1 MAHVNLPKN
10 PIASFF
16 TGVTE
21 RYLADPNTEKIN
33 LGVGAYRDDAGKPV
47 VLDVVREA
55 GQKIAFDFNTLNH
68 EYLPIGGHKDFCLES
83 IKLAYGDDAA
93 PIKENRVA
101 VVQAL
106 SGTGA
111 CRLFA
116 EFQNRW
122 FDKGSKIYIPKPTWS
137 NHHNIWRDAGI
148 EIVEYPYYDP
158 ETKGL
163 AFEQLCS
170 SLDAAPAGSAVL
182 LHACA
187 HNPTGVDPSLDQ
199 WAEMSKIMLK
209 RDLFPLF
216 DMAYQG
222 FASGDCERDGAA
234 VRHFLNEGHNLGLC
248 QSYAKNMG
256 LYGQRV
262 GALSLVCA
270 SSDEATSVESQL
282 KAIARPIYSNPPLH
296 GALLVHTVLSDPEL
310 KARWFKEVSVMANRI
325 IDMRASLRKA
335 LEDLGSQHNW
345 QHITDQIGM
354 FAFTGMTPEQVDR
367 LTGEFSVYL
376 TRNGRIRYVE

>member
-1 MAHVNLPKN
+1 M
-10 PIASFF
+10 
-16 TGVTE
+16 
-21 RYLADPNTEKIN
+21 
-33 LGVGAYRDDAGKPV
+33 GVGAYRDDSGKPV

-55 GQKIAFDFNTLNH
+55 GQKIAFDYHTLNH
-68 EYLPIGGHKDFCLES
+68 EYLPIGGHREFCMES
-83 IKLAYGDDAA
+83 VRLAYGDNAA
-93 PIKENRVA
+93 PIQENRVA

-116 EFQNRW
+116 EFQHRW
-122 FDKGSKIYIPKPTWS
+122 FNKDSKIYIPKPTWS
-137 NHHNIWRDAGI
+137 NHHNIWRDAGV

-170 SLDAAPAGSAVL
+170 SLDAAPAGSVVL

-187 HNPTGVDPSLDQ
+187 HNPTGVDPSMEQ
-199 WAEMSKIMLK
+199 WAEISKIMS
-209 RDLFPLF
+209 RRNLFPLF

-234 VRHFLNEGHNLGLC
+234 VRHFLNDGHNLGLC

-262 GALSLVCA
+262 GALSLICNTP
-270 SSDEATSVESQL
+270 DEATSVESQL
-282 KAIARPIYSNPPLH
+282 KAIARAIYSNPPLH
-296 GALLVHTVLSDPEL
+296 GALLVHTVLSQPEL
-310 KARWFKEVSVMANRI
+310 KERWFKEVSGMAHRI
-325 IDMRASLRKA
+325 IDMRTSLRKA
-335 LEDLGSQHNW
+335 LEDLGSQHSWN
-345 QHITDQIGM
+345 HITDQIGM
-354 FAFTGMTPEQVDR
+354 FAFTGITPEQVDK
-367 LTGEFSVYL
+367 LTNEHSIYL
-376 TRNGRIRYVE
+376 TRNGRISMAGVNTGNVKRIAQAVHEVTK